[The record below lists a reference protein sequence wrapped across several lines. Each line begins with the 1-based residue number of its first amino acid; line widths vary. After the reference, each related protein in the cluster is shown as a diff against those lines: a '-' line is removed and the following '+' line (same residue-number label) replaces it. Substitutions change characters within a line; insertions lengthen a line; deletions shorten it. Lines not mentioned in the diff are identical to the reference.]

1 MKRRM
6 FFILLISL
14 ITSQAVVLGEEKEG
28 VLGKEKEREWLKQ
41 MQKWAEEDNGNF
53 ILEGVVV
60 DEEGNYLKGVTMEIE
75 KGKSIVFGMKTYKE
89 KKIINGRF
97 SVKANGFTAVSL
109 EFRKKG
115 YYPEY
120 LEFDFLKG
128 TGGKKIGR
136 NLINRNIKV
145 VMEKIGKLPSL
156 IRFESYVRFYSG
168 GRAVII
174 DINKGLSDPTD
185 RGRGKV
191 KVEDLLENL
200 SRNLLPSGCIYLI
213 PQDINARGKFLDIE
227 EKIAK
232 KDFPKAKLVL
242 NDPGG
247 GFLIYTPSHK
257 EWDVF
262 YHPLIREMK
271 EAPEEGYV
279 NEIEVPIRTS
289 SMGKEILFYF
299 KVGSNY
305 GKGSISPVA
314 YIKPDRL
321 KNLPESIGTWVT
333 LWLNPSGERNVRTSS
348 LY

>member
-6 FFILLISL
+6 FFILLIFL
-14 ITSQAVVLGEEKEG
+14 ITSQAGVLGE
-28 VLGKEKEREWLKQ
+28 EKEREWLKQ

-213 PQDINARGKFLDIE
+213 PQDIDARGKFLDIKE
-227 EKIAK
+227 RIEKK
-232 KDFPKAKLVL
+232 VFPKAKLVL
-242 NDPGG
+242 NDPEG
-247 GFLIYTPSHK
+247 GFLIYTPSQK

-271 EAPEEGYV
+271 EAPENGYV

-289 SMGKEILFYF
+289 KKEILFYF
-299 KVGSNY
+299 KVNDKY
-305 GKGSISPVA
+305 GKGMVSSSIYINSSKHENSPA
-314 YIKPDRL
+314 GIR
-321 KNLPESIGTWVT
+321 STIF
-333 LWLNPSGERNVRTSS
+333 LWLNPTGDRNVRTTS
-348 LY
+348 LW